1 MFSFL
6 LYIVYFFTFL
16 YINFQK
22 VLKGMK
28 GEHVIDDTGNV
39 KDTVQQKENVIKLKK
54 TWNGNKNMKPWC
66 LILNFLDFIKQNC
79 IDFGR
84 KLDWFPYKP

>member
-6 LYIVYFFTFL
+6 LYIIVYFFTFL

-28 GEHVIDDTGNV
+28 GEHVIDDAGDA
-39 KDTVQQKENVIKLKK
+39 KDTGVKGKCNSAEKNLKWK
-54 TWNGNKNMKPWC
+54 
-66 LILNFLDFIKQNC
+66 
-79 IDFGR
+79 
-84 KLDWFPYKP
+84 

>member
-28 GEHVIDDTGNV
+28 GEHVIGVTGDAKDTGAKGKCNSAE
-39 KDTVQQKENVIKLKK
+39 ENLKWK
-54 TWNGNKNMKPWC
+54 
-66 LILNFLDFIKQNC
+66 
-79 IDFGR
+79 
-84 KLDWFPYKP
+84 

>member
-28 GEHVIDDTGNV
+28 GEHVIDDTGDA
-39 KDTVQQKENVIKLKK
+39 KDTGAKGKCNSAEENLKWK
-54 TWNGNKNMKPWC
+54 
-66 LILNFLDFIKQNC
+66 
-79 IDFGR
+79 
-84 KLDWFPYKP
+84 

>member
-6 LYIVYFFTFL
+6 LYIFVYFFTFF

-28 GEHVIDDTGNV
+28 GEYVIDDTGDA
-39 KDTVQQKENVIKLKK
+39 KDTGAKGKCN
-54 TWNGNKNMKPWC
+54 
-66 LILNFLDFIKQNC
+66 
-79 IDFGR
+79 
-84 KLDWFPYKP
+84 

>member
-28 GEHVIDDTGNV
+28 GEHVIDVTGDAKDTGAKGKCNSAE
-39 KDTVQQKENVIKLKK
+39 ENL
-54 TWNGNKNMKPWC
+54 TWK
-66 LILNFLDFIKQNC
+66 
-79 IDFGR
+79 
-84 KLDWFPYKP
+84 

>member
-6 LYIVYFFTFL
+6 LYIVHFFTLL

-28 GEHVIDDTGNV
+28 GEHVIDDTGDAN
-39 KDTVQQKENVIKLKK
+39 DTGAKGKCNSAEKNLK
-54 TWNGNKNMKPWC
+54 
-66 LILNFLDFIKQNC
+66 
-79 IDFGR
+79 
-84 KLDWFPYKP
+84 